1 MDEGTEAQLK
11 LSFEQPGF
19 VTSLFQLL
27 SYDEGEEAYKIQALA
42 VRNLGL
48 FMAPM
53 DTRYSDDLILNRRV
67 LDHYVGLISSD
78 KPIIR

>member
-1 MDEGTEAQLK
+1 MGKGTETQLK
-11 LSFEQPGF
+11 LSFERPDF
-19 VTSLFQLL
+19 VNSLFQLL
-27 SYDEGEEAYKIQALA
+27 SYDEGEEAYKIQALT
-42 VRNLGL
+42 VWNLGL

-67 LDHYVGLISSD
+67 LDHYVRLISSD